1 MFVKQTNNNFFFIIL
16 LFLQMCEEFANDL
29 VLPEWSTRES
39 LLFPDKFED
48 RRFSPNIFIEPD
60 GGVVGDDDE
69 LYKAPHHAHFSHF
82 LMC

>member
-1 MFVKQTNNNFFFIIL
+1 VCKTNKKQ
-16 LFLQMCEEFANDL
+16 LFLIFLKIQMCEEFANDL

-60 GGVVGDDDE
+60 GGVVGGDDE
-69 LYKAPHHAHFSHF
+69 LYKAHIMPHFSHF
-82 LMC
+82 F